1 MTVFLLSLVVGGSV
15 FGDLLKARGMRL
27 LGELESFRFSIA
39 AHFAARVIRNR
50 WFLASLA
57 AYTVSFFGFMALLSI
72 EDVSFAVPVT
82 ATGYVLETLLA
93 RWVLRETVSAR
104 RWIGA
109 ALVVAGVWLIV

>member
-27 LGELESFRFSIA
+27 LGEPESFRLAIA
-39 AHFAARVIRNR
+39 ARFATRVIRNR
-50 WFLASLA
+50 WFLVSLA

-72 EDVSFAVPVT
+72 EDVSFAVPAT

-93 RWVLRETVSAR
+93 RWVLRETVNAK